1 VKGPVLGDGR
11 LDRGE
16 KVVLV
21 TMACAL
27 GCTLISILFG
37 MLAALYYVPPIAA
50 WMARR
55 DLSLVQLRP
64 LHTTF
69 ASAWIFLAA
78 VACVYKFL
86 DDRFGAP
93 SAADMKRFRL
103 QMVCWGT
110 AGLGALVT
118 LPFGVTS
125 GREYLGFHPALSSLI
140 AVGWSLFA
148 WTFFTRV
155 APGFWR
161 RPVYVYMWSVGI
173 LLFLW
178 TFAEGHAYLLP
189 FVGDRPL
196 ADLQIQWKSCGTL
209 VASFNLMVYG
219 ALLYL
224 GERRSGDVRI
234 AQSRTA
240 FALFGV
246 TVLNSFTNYGHH
258 TYHLPQSHVVKW
270 VAFVVSMLEVVI
282 LVRVFHE
289 VTAAVPRRRVSYR
302 PYCASSRLLVLSKR
316 WNLFLL
322 SVAIL
327 ISVPP
332 LNALIH
338 GTHVVMAHA
347 MGSELAIDS
356 YVLLAF
362 FAWTLAEIFPKRE
375 VRESII
381 DNPAV
386 RESVELVNAALVC
399 LVALLL
405 LRGLTAGV
413 TRYLGLEDPAWIEGF
428 PYTFGLVGI
437 VLSIFLAR
445 ALYQW
450 LPLFLRPTLHRTWR
464 EGSAPATE
472 LEPE

>member
-1 VKGPVLGDGR
+1 MSRSILGNGE
-11 LDRGE
+11 LGRGE

-27 GCTLISILFG
+27 GCVLISLCCG
-37 MLAALYYVPPIAA
+37 VLAALYYVPRLAV
-50 WMARR
+50 WMAQRN
-55 DLSLVQLRP
+55 LSLVQLRP

-86 DDRFGAP
+86 GDRFGAP
-93 SAADMKRFRL
+93 SAADMQRFRL
-103 QMVCWGT
+103 QMVCWGM

-118 LPFGVTS
+118 LPLGITS
-125 GREYLGFHPALSSLI
+125 GREYLGFHPALSMLI
-140 AVGWSLFA
+140 AVGWALFA
-148 WTFFTRV
+148 WTFV
-155 APGFWR
+155 AKVRKDFWR

-173 LLFLW
+173 LFFLW
-178 TFAEGHAYLLP
+178 TFAEGHAWLLP
-189 FVGDRPL
+189 FVSDNPV

-209 VASFNLMVYG
+209 VASFNQMVYG

-224 GERRSGDVRI
+224 GEKRSGDPRI

-246 TVLNSFTNYGHH
+246 GLLNSFTNYAHH

-270 VAFVVSMLEVVI
+270 VAFVASMLEIVI

-289 VTAAVPRRRVSYR
+289 VTAAVPRKGVSFRR
-302 PYCASSRLLVLSKR
+302 YCASSRLLELSKR

-362 FAWTLAEIFPKRE
+362 FAWTLAEVFPKRE
-375 VRESII
+375 VREGII

-386 RESVELVNAALVC
+386 RESIVLVNAALVC

-405 LRGLTAGV
+405 VRGLTTGV
-413 TRYLGLEDPAWIEGF
+413 TRYLGSEDPVWIEGF
-428 PYTFGLVGI
+428 PYTFAFAGT
-437 VLSIFLAR
+437 VLAIFLLR
-445 ALYQW
+445 VLYQW
-450 LPLFLRPTLHRTWR
+450 LPLFVRPAAHKRWR
-464 EGSAPATE
+464 DGLASGA
-472 LEPE
+472 EPETQ